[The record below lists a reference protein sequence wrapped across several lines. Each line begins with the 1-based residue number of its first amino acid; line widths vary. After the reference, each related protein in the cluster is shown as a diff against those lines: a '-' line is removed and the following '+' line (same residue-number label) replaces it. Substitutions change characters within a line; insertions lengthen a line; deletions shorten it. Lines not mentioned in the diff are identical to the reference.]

1 MAYGTISKTDVPGD
15 IYDYDAVLV
24 KEVIR
29 VNKQVSVWI
38 LQEITNFKLKF
49 KPKKKTPNG
58 QTFFVNIDLVRK
70 PAQSLYILKYQ

>member
-29 VNKQVSVWI
+29 VNKQVFVWI
-38 LQEITNFKLKF
+38 L
-49 KPKKKTPNG
+49 
-58 QTFFVNIDLVRK
+58 
-70 PAQSLYILKYQ
+70 